1 MDIQFENIYVD
12 TEMLFRQ
19 THQEHLKKKILIWS
33 TIYIA
38 VGVLTLYVGIAQD
51 RPSYCW
57 GSLLYFMLAVRCLRW
72 PYRTARKMYNNL
84 LKYYDGTIPETVV
97 RFADTITL
105 SQEETVTTIPYSK
118 LKQVSLLKD
127 CFLLIDEIGGF
138 YIVSNE
144 GFTKG
149 TKQEMLV
156 FLKEKCPQLK
166 ITGQ

>member
-1 MDIQFENIYVD
+1 
-12 TEMLFRQ
+12 
-19 THQEHLKKKILIWS
+19 
-33 TIYIA
+33 
-38 VGVLTLYVGIAQD
+38 
-51 RPSYCW
+51 
-57 GSLLYFMLAVRCLRW
+57 
-72 PYRTARKMYNNL
+72 MYNNL